1 MAGKLSHADVEICN
15 RRTEMSYQAF
25 LKANPLKANQDE
37 ENV

>member
-1 MAGKLSHADVEICN
+1 MKKEVYVKKQFEQ
-15 RRTEMSYQAF
+15 SYKAF